1 MQKIIIA
8 ALLLFSFA
16 SAKSQDQLI
25 VNVRE
30 FKPMVMRQDGELTGF
45 DIELFREICDRIGK
59 SVVFNE
65 RNVNE
70 NLITIL
76 DSSSKSDASIAGI
89 TITKEREEVCDFSHT
104 YFRSGL
110 MILVRKGTTV
120 GLLDNFKFYFNTFKR
135 MLPLFIGFFIYTLIA
150 AYLVYRFEIGN
161 SMFADDIKNGIFDG
175 WYWVNVV
182 LTTVGFGDKVP
193 LSKKGK
199 LTAVILMW
207 TGIFFMVPAVTASIS
222 SEFTARRLTS
232 HIQDK
237 SDLRGRKVA
246 VKRETVT
253 VDFIRALGARL
264 EEVKTVEDGVDLLK
278 IGKVEAVVHD
288 VPAIRYAEQ
297 NNDGIQVIGS
307 IFGEQDYGIA
317 LPQGSPLR
325 EKINRYLLEIMSDG
339 TYEKIYNKYFG
350 G

>member
-1 MQKIIIA
+1 MQKIILTAI
-8 ALLLFSFA
+8 LFFSLA
-16 SAKSQDQLI
+16 SAENQLI

-30 FKPMVMRQDGELTGF
+30 FKPMVMRHDGKLTGF
-45 DIELFREICDRIGK
+45 DIELFKEISKRMGK

-65 RNVNE
+65 CGVNE
-70 NLITIL
+70 NLIEVL
-76 DSSSKSDASIAGI
+76 DSANKTDASIAGI
-89 TITKEREEVCDFSHT
+89 TITKEREELCDFSHT

-110 MILVRKGTTV
+110 MILIRKDTTLGV
-120 GLLDNFKFYFNTFKR
+120 WDNCKFYFNTFKR
-135 MLPLFIGFFIYTLIA
+135 ILPLFIGFFIYTLIA

-161 SMFADDIKNGIFDG
+161 SMFADDLKNGLFDG

-199 LTAVILMW
+199 LTAVVLMW

-232 HIQDK
+232 YIQEK
-237 SDLRGRKVA
+237 SDLHGRKVA
-246 VKRETVT
+246 VKKGTVA
-253 VDFIRALGARL
+253 VEHVQALGARL
-264 EEVKTVEDGVDLLK
+264 EKVKTVEEGVDLLK
-278 IGKVEAVVHD
+278 EGKVEAVVHD

-297 NNDGIQVIGS
+297 NNDGIQVTGAV
-307 IFGEQDYGIA
+307 FAEQDYGIA

-325 EKINRYLLEIMSDG
+325 EKINRSLLEVIGDG
-339 TYEKIYNKYFG
+339 TYKNIYSRYFG